1 MRMMIVVFQHLIMN
15 GTSGPINIEYEIVDV
30 FLKESF
36 VDW

>member
-1 MRMMIVVFQHLIMN
+1 MIMMNVAFQHLIAN
-15 GTSGPINIEYEIVDV
+15 GTNGPINIEHEIVDV